1 MMLLLLILPLL
12 LYQKIKCRES
22 CPERGV
28 GQGLGPALI
37 TVAPGNMT
45 FIIMIT

>member
-22 CPERGV
+22 CPERD
-28 GQGLGPALI
+28 PALI
-37 TVAPGNMT
+37 TVEPGNMI
-45 FIIMIT
+45 FIIMIP